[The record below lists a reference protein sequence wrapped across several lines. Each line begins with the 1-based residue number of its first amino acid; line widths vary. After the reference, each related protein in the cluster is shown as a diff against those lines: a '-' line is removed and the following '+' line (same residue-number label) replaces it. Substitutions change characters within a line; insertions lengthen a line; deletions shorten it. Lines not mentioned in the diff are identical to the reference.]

1 MKPAVNCNTEP
12 TNEPSNVSKVEPKV
26 EPKDEEPTPGRNL
39 EPTPGPESSH
49 QNTIP
54 APSASNFISEDDF

>member
-1 MKPAVNCNTEP
+1 MKPAVNCNSEP
-12 TNEPSNVSKVEPKV
+12 SNEHSNVSKVEPKV
-26 EPKDEEPTPGRNL
+26 EPKDEEPNPGHTL
-39 EPTPGPESSH
+39 EHTSGPDSSH